1 MKPAAAAAAAAAAPA
16 ASAAAAAAAAVAAA
30 ATASAAAAASG
41 TAAQLRAAHD
51 VLVAQLAH
59 LTAGGSLLSLPLS
72 LLRPRRSSRPAA
84 AVEDSGQAQAQTSA
98 EAAETSAEA
107 AETSAEAAKTQSE
120 DPPYSEPAAPPSK
133 ATPAQA
139 SFPRPSPAEDDPRQ
153 RALDTLEAAR
163 RDLARRAVVLER
175 AEEILADRKVSFVQ
189 APCVAILVG
198 T

>member
-107 AETSAEAAKTQSE
+107 AKTQSE